1 MVLWGTKDAMLKK
14 DWRFGHAHAEV
25 RVLEPVPVDGLTLD
39 DVEDLKTRVRDLMV
53 RELAN
58 R

>member
-1 MVLWGTKDAMLKK
+1 
-14 DWRFGHAHAEV
+14 V